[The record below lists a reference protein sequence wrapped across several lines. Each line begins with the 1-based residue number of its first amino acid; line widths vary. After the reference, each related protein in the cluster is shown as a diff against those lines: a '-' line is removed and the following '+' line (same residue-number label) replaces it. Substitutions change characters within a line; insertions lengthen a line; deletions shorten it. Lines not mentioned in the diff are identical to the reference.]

1 MKNLIN
7 KTLVSFLLSAT
18 LGAGFTTANAAE
30 YPTRPITFMTMT
42 QPGSQIDRLTRGLS
56 QRMSKLLGQP
66 INVKNVK
73 GGHGTVMATELGKSK
88 KDGYTIGVTSLTAYT
103 YSPHHDKLQYK
114 VDDFDF
120 LTLVALNSSG
130 FISTPDK
137 PWNTLKEA
145 FAWHKK
151 NNKAMVA
158 MFHGSDDRDALKRM
172 AKLEGVKLSLTPSKG
187 GPSVIRAVTG
197 GHVSIGYV
205 GAILYKNVEAGK
217 IKLIAAALGNR
228 LPPIPDVPTLRE
240 QGYDE
245 QIEMIVALVAPK
257 GLDKKA
263 KAKLIKA
270 ASKLSKDKETQNFIT
285 ANLLM
290 RPVQWGE
297 KHADSTA
304 KKLYKTFAMQAKNK

>member
-1 MKNLIN
+1 MIKFFKLGFG
-7 KTLVSFLLSAT
+7 VLLATVISSAY
-18 LGAGFTTANAAE
+18 AGD
-30 YPTRPITFMTMT
+30 YPSRPITFMTMV
-42 QPGSQIDRLTRGLS
+42 QPGAQVDRLARGLG
-56 QRMSKLLGQP
+56 QRMSKILGQP

-73 GGHGTVMATELGKSK
+73 GGHGTVMATELSRAKP
-88 KDGYTIGVTSLTAYT
+88 DGYNIGVTSLTAYT

-114 VDDFDF
+114 SDDFDF

-158 MFHGSDDRDALKRM
+158 MFHGADDRDALKRM

-217 IKLIAAALGNR
+217 IKLIAAALGDR

-245 QIEMIVALVAPK
+245 QIEMICALVAPK

-263 KAKLIKA
+263 KAKLIA
-270 ASKLSKDKETQNFIT
+270 AATKLANSKETQDFIT
-285 ANLLM
+285 SNLLM
-290 RPVQWGE
+290 RPVKWGE
-297 KHADSTA
+297 AHADKTA
-304 KKLYKTFAMQAKNK
+304 KDLYKTFGEQAKK

>member
-1 MKNLIN
+1 MKNLFN
-7 KTLVSFLLSAT
+7 LT
-18 LGAGFTTANAAE
+18 LGILLASVFSSSNAAE
-30 YPTRPITFMTMT
+30 YPSRPVTFMTMT

-56 QRMSKLLGQP
+56 QRMSKILGQP

-73 GGHGTVMATELGKSK
+73 GGHGTVMATELAKSK
-88 KDGYTIGVTSLTAYT
+88 KDGYSIGVTSLTAYT

-114 VDDFDF
+114 SNDFDF

-158 MFHGSDDRDALKRM
+158 MFHGADDRDALQRM
-172 AKLEGVKLSLTPSKG
+172 AKKEGVKLSLTPSKG

-197 GHVSIGYV
+197 GHVSVGYV

-217 IKLIAAALGNR
+217 IKLIASALGNR

-245 QIEMIVALVAPK
+245 QIEMIIALVAPK
-257 GLDKKA
+257 GLRKNT
-263 KAKLIKA
+263 KAKLIA
-270 ASKLSKDKETQNFIT
+270 AANKLANDKETQDFIT
-285 ANLLM
+285 GNLLM
-290 RPVQWGE
+290 RPVTWGE
-297 KHADSTA
+297 EHADNTA
-304 KKLYKTFAMQAKNK
+304 KELYKTFGMQAKIK